1 MEKYRKQ
8 LSFLSSGKIN
18 IFEKKLYGNSF
29 FPLQMKIGE
38 IDFRI
43 SFSRFKMDFI
53 LYYAKE
59 GYCYNENLLD
69 NIFSFFS
76 KDASINSQVTGYIFP
91 FNRIEALLRTNRCP
105 RWLINRNVAQQHGG
119 EKGL

>member
-69 NIFSFFS
+69 NIFFFFKRCFNQFS
-76 KDASINSQVTGYIFP
+76 SYRLYISIQQNRGIVTY
-91 FNRIEALLRTNRCP
+91 
-105 RWLINRNVAQQHGG
+105 
-119 EKGL
+119 

>member
-1 MEKYRKQ
+1 
-8 LSFLSSGKIN
+8 
-18 IFEKKLYGNSF
+18 
-29 FPLQMKIGE
+29 MKIGE

-69 NIFSFFS
+69 NIFFFFQKMLQS
-76 KDASINSQVTGYIFP
+76 ILKLPAIYFHSTESRHCYVLTDALVGLL
-91 FNRIEALLRTNRCP
+91 IEM
-105 RWLINRNVAQQHGG
+105 
-119 EKGL
+119 